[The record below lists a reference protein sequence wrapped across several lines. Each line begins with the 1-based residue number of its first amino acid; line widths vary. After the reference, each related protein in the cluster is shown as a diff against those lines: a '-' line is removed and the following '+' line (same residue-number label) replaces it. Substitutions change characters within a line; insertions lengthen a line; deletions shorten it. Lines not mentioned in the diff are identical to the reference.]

1 MQRLLLVDLP
11 VRLVRKHLARLASLA
26 QLVRRDH
33 KVCRVQGLQV
43 RQVQLALPLYR
54 LKRRP
59 KLALTTPLQ

>member
-11 VRLVRKHLARLASLA
+11 VRLVRRHLVRLASLA

-43 RQVQLALPLYR
+43 RQVQLDLPLYR
-54 LKRRP
+54 L
-59 KLALTTPLQ
+59 